1 MDLISRPEAW
11 SARIDDSRPE
21 PGPLT
26 LTSTVRTPCS
36 RAAVAHACAAIC
48 AANGVP
54 LREPLKPHRPA
65 LDQDSRLP
73 CGSAIATTVLLNVAW
88 TWATA
93 DGMFFFSFFFPPGFL
108 APGFPFVIRAS
119 LVRPRG
125 RPASHLAPGRCGSLL
140 LRERLL
146 LARDRHPR
154 ALLGSC
160 LGVR

>member
-54 LREPLKPHRPA
+54 LREPLNPQRPA

-73 CGSAIATTVLLNVAW
+73 CGSAIATTVLLKVAW
-88 TWATA
+88 TWAIA

-108 APGFPFVIRAS
+108 APGFPFAIRSFPFPYFFAS
-119 LVRPRG
+119 AFFLPAMATRGPFLVLALVCVRWPLHGSPR
-125 RPASHLAPGRCGSLL
+125 RC
-140 LRERLL
+140 RC
-146 LARDRHPR
+146 PR
-154 ALLGSC
+154 
-160 LGVR
+160 